1 MPNINPLRTI
11 NQYDIVPF
19 FSFSGASANK
29 GTFVSALGSGLNFDS
44 ELTLSNLSSVAGT
57 FSSQFDVPGSS
68 LLPLPALR
76 SLPVSECSRRTFAQ
90 LTKMAIL

>member
-57 FSSQFDVPGSS
+57 FSSQFDVPW
-68 LLPLPALR
+68 LVAPAASGGEGR
-76 SLPVSECSRRTFAQ
+76 GGRWAGGAACHPG
-90 LTKMAIL
+90 